1 MFFMP
6 RVSGKYKVKLNSSAN
21 IEELLQETYNQACQQ
36 INLIQDEMNKLA
48 NSTVLSSEIT
58 DVRVKYAK
66 AMNDFI
72 VNKDKAIGRKLE
84 IAKFLGEVM
93 KYNGDVN
100 KTVSENDDTFSNSSL
115 NWDEIKNM
123 VNSDTNKIE
132 EYRAK

>member
-1 MFFMP
+1 MP

-132 EYRAK
+132 EYRVK

>member
-1 MFFMP
+1 MA
-6 RVSGKYKVKLNSSAN
+6 RVNKKYKVRLNSSEN

-36 INLIQDEMNKLA
+36 INLIQEEMNKLA

-93 KYNGDVN
+93 KYNGDLS
-100 KTVSENDDTFSNSSL
+100 KTVTENENNFSNGTL
-115 NWDEIKNM
+115 DWDEIKKM
-123 VNSDTNKIE
+123 VNSDTNKTE
-132 EYRAK
+132 EYRVK